1 MKNLLVAIDFS
12 DVTERV
18 VSAAE
23 ELARAFGAKIWLL
36 HVVAEVSAMA
46 SLGEV
51 PFHWPA
57 AEAELPERFSEE
69 QRRMQE
75 LLAGLMARGIN
86 AEMLLIRGSAVIEI
100 LAMAEQYEIDMVI
113 MGSHGHGALY
123 ELMVGTV
130 SEGVLRHAACPALI
144 VPSVKPQK
152 KKVVR
157 HWEEP
162 VVTPF

>member
-23 ELARAFGAKIWLL
+23 ELARAFGAKVWLL

-57 AEAELPERFSEE
+57 AEAELPRLARKLDCDASEV
-69 QRRMQE
+69 R
-75 LLAGLMARGIN
+75 
-86 AEMLLIRGSAVIEI
+86 
-100 LAMAEQYEIDMVI
+100 
-113 MGSHGHGALY
+113 
-123 ELMVGTV
+123 
-130 SEGVLRHAACPALI
+130 
-144 VPSVKPQK
+144 
-152 KKVVR
+152 VV
-157 HWEEP
+157 E
-162 VVTPF
+162 VQS